1 MDLIWD
7 KKITAASPSDDSN
20 EMIESS
26 SLSSTTDKSNSDNQQ
41 VSKKKLEHQS
51 KPHEI
56 NDEEWLNQYMFGKK
70 KGKLDPLC
78 FMDSLE
84 HHRKSYDYIE
94 ESGVVHPKRLT
105 YKNKSSSFESNEI
118 CYRIYVLT
126 LKRISHYLDDAQ
138 FLANLLVF
146 LQQVVEFKFVQ
157 AHNDFNLEEVSA
169 FLETTV
175 FSKSTLIIHSSN
187 RDTISKCICICVA
200 GLNQIL
206 RRFSQHYRSLYRLAH
221 FYSKFLDLRVN
232 N

>member
-56 NDEEWLNQYMFGKK
+56 NDEEWLNQYMFGKIK
-70 KGKLDPLC
+70 EKLDPLC

-157 AHNDFNLEEVSA
+157 AHNDFW
-169 FLETTV
+169 
-175 FSKSTLIIHSSN
+175 K
-187 RDTISKCICICVA
+187 K
-200 GLNQIL
+200 
-206 RRFSQHYRSLYRLAH
+206 
-221 FYSKFLDLRVN
+221 
-232 N
+232 